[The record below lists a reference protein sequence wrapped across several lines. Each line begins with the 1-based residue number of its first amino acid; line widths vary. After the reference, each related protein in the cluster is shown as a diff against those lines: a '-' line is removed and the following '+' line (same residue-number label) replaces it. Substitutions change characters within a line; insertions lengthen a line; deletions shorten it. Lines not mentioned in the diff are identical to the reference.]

1 MSFFGGTNNGG
12 RFEMAGFSRGL
23 GAELLARLQ
32 NERVWWPDV
41 TAYSKLAIAIRHN
54 YLNVYSNGQS
64 IFRITTKFGDLVAET
79 HYKYLVDEAK
89 PEYRT
94 FSNNKFDV
102 EGLTYFSTYEGTET
116 LDKLI
121 SNASLYAGREKE
133 FVHQIIRRDENSNVI
148 DLEVSFTT
156 PQKAEAAPESEI
168 EAEKEADKV
177 GIDRID
183 MVALEENSK
192 GSISI
197 VFYEVKTFDD
207 YRLRARGNAE
217 VIGQLKDYEQAIAHK
232 GDESIV
238 RGYRQVCSDLFH
250 LKRPVGKPGKIN
262 SLIERVATVAKDQN
276 ALEVDPNP
284 RLIIVGYKDDQW
296 DGDGW
301 ESHLRKLCTELG
313 NDRIIGWGDDNNVQ
327 IGPEKLSARAGRRYR
342 LT

>member
-148 DLEVSFTT
+148 DLERCHSQ
-156 PQKAEAAPESEI
+156 PRK
-168 EAEKEADKV
+168 
-177 GIDRID
+177 
-183 MVALEENSK
+183 
-192 GSISI
+192 
-197 VFYEVKTFDD
+197 
-207 YRLRARGNAE
+207 
-217 VIGQLKDYEQAIAHK
+217 
-232 GDESIV
+232 
-238 RGYRQVCSDLFH
+238 RQRQPPNRKSRPR
-250 LKRPVGKPGKIN
+250 KRPTRSG
-262 SLIERVATVAKDQN
+262 LIA
-276 ALEVDPNP
+276 
-284 RLIIVGYKDDQW
+284 
-296 DGDGW
+296 
-301 ESHLRKLCTELG
+301 
-313 NDRIIGWGDDNNVQ
+313 
-327 IGPEKLSARAGRRYR
+327 
-342 LT
+342 